1 MHSTNKPPPECPGR
15 AHAERTKERLCD
27 LILLAGIPLA
37 SNSSQRE
44 LQLAMEQL
52 RKRRRDELMLFLG
65 RLIARDIHER
75 PNHTQGN
82 SSAQNE
88 V

>member
-1 MHSTNKPPPECPGR
+1 MHSTNRPPHDDPAR
-15 AHAERTKERLCD
+15 ANAERTKERVCD

-37 SNSSQRE
+37 SNPSQRE
-44 LQLAMEQL
+44 LQLAVEQL

-75 PNHTQGN
+75 PNHTQGK
-82 SSAQNE
+82 SSAQND